1 MPLLPMRSGLGP
13 GHSVVNKGSEDTKML
28 HFRKASQSDEAA
40 KRADADTYKTHAV
53 SELLQ

>member
-1 MPLLPMRSGLGP
+1 MWSGLGP

-28 HFRKASQSDEAA
+28 PFRKASQSDEATE
-40 KRADADTYKTHAV
+40 RADADTYKTHAV